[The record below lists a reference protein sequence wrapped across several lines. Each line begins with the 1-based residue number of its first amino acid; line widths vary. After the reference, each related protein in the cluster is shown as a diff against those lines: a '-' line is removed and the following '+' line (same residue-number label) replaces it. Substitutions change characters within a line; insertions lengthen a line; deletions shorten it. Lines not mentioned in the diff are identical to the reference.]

1 MLFPNIDPVA
11 LEIGNFQIH
20 WYALAYMFGFI
31 FCSIYI
37 TSVLNRPN
45 LLNTKF
51 APDPEKMEGFMTWV
65 VIGVILGGRL
75 GYVLFYQPL
84 YYLNHPLE
92 ILSIWQGGMSFH
104 GGLVGV
110 ILVLILF
117 CKIHKIN
124 FLAIADII
132 GGCVTFGLLL
142 GRIANFINAELWG
155 RTTTVP
161 WGIIFPNAGPLPRHR
176 VNFMKP
182 Y

>member
-92 ILSIWQGGMSFH
+92 ILSIWQMSFH

-110 ILVLILF
+110 TCPYPILQKKLF
-117 CKIHKIN
+117 G
-124 FLAIADII
+124 IA
-132 GGCVTFGLLL
+132 GGCVTL
-142 GRIANFINAELWG
+142 G
-155 RTTTVP
+155 
-161 WGIIFPNAGPLPRHR
+161 
-176 VNFMKP
+176 
-182 Y
+182 